1 MPPKRRKYKQWQ
13 RNPNVPIPRR
23 TLARLK
29 KEASTCHAI
38 REESF
43 LANCTLG
50 RDITEQTDVIQ
61 SDVTLEFE
69 GSEATCRDLDQIQT
83 NQTQFCQD
91 KNISCDSESS
101 DDEVRS
107 PKKSQCENDGFA
119 EPCHLKEDCDY
130 RDIDS
135 DEGSFCCE
143 STDSEDSELDE
154 NHDNAKPPKQLYP
167 GASITIEDSILSI
180 MKYALRHKTSY
191 SALSDLLNLI
201 ILHLP
206 SESHTEHLRS
216 LYFLKKAFSSQ
227 SEKYGHKQSD
237 IVTMHKYCPDCIAL
251 WRSDDDRICR
261 FCGKPRTQKK
271 NNYFLALDIGAQL
284 KSLFKGKT
292 LDWLVCSVLFY

>member
-1 MPPKRRKYKQWQ
+1 M
-13 RNPNVPIPRR
+13 
-23 TLARLK
+23 
-29 KEASTCHAI
+29 
-38 REESF
+38 
-43 LANCTLG
+43 
-50 RDITEQTDVIQ
+50 IQ

-83 NQTQFCQD
+83 NQTQFRQD
-91 KNISCDSESS
+91 ENISCDSESS

-154 NHDNAKPPKQLYP
+154 NHDNAKPLKQLYP

-227 SEKYGHKQSD
+227 SEKYGHEQSD
-237 IVTMHKYCPDCIAL
+237 IVTMHEYCPNCIAL